1 MQVIGGGLH
10 RSCFDRLL
18 VGLIEQH
25 RQLVANRLR
34 QAVRLE
40 LVGKGGNLLRL
51 FLFALGGRQRCTQ
64 RFCGRRFVAS
74 LALLVEVHGR
84 RVQANRERSRF
95 GGLRCPAEVLAGQ
108 IGKTEFL
115 NRADLPEKIRIE
127 LACDRLRVGKHDR
140 WRGLGKP
147 QQHIRRLD
155 LHAFA
160 RHRLEDWLADT
171 LAHSLLTPGRPNRVL
186 GRPAQ
191 RGSPQRRV

>member
-1 MQVIGGGLH
+1 M
-10 RSCFDRLL
+10 
-18 VGLIEQH
+18 
-25 RQLVANRLR
+25 
-34 QAVRLE
+34 
-40 LVGKGGNLLRL
+40 
-51 FLFALGGRQRCTQ
+51 
-64 RFCGRRFVAS
+64 
-74 LALLVEVHGR
+74 HGR

-115 NRADLPEKIRIE
+115 IRADLPEKIRIE

-160 RHRLEDWLADT
+160 RHRLDLQRSIVVGENRAGLESAFILKKDV
-171 LAHSLLTPGRPNRVL
+171 HGRKERTEG
-186 GRPAQ
+186 GRK
-191 RGSPQRRV
+191 RRRL